1 MDLNSTV
8 STLSS
13 YHPELIGVSRIQI
26 KSKHEI
32 EAEYYVCKR
41 LCDDYEP
48 KIFEK
53 LESQQWESTDV
64 IEINFRH
71 VPCHRDFFKLL
82 KDGTCQI
89 SLEKSRKF
97 QETCEYFG
105 AINLANNV
113 KAHFGG
119 ESIIPHTGNNLNYL
133 RIYFFYPLDSL
144 RFIRI
149 IFRIIVTCC
158 RRLFSDSSGVV

>member
-26 KSKHEI
+26 TSKYEI

-41 LCDDYEP
+41 MCDDYEP

-53 LESQQWESTDV
+53 LERQQWESTDI
-64 IEINFRH
+64 IEIKLRD
-71 VPCHRDFFKLL
+71 VPCYRDFFKLL
-82 KDGTCQI
+82 KDGSCTI
-89 SLEKSRKF
+89 TLEKSGKF
-97 QETCEYFG
+97 QKTCEYFG

-119 ESIIPHTGNNLNYL
+119 ESIEHTGNNLNYS
-133 RIYFFYPLDSL
+133 RIYLYPLDL
-144 RFIRI
+144 FRFIRI
-149 IFRIIVTCC
+149 IFRITETC
-158 RRLFSDSSGVV
+158 RRRLLSHSPRSL

>member
-26 KSKHEI
+26 KSKDEI
-32 EAEYYVCKR
+32 EANYYVCKK
-41 LCDDYEP
+41 LCDSYEP

-53 LESQQWESTDV
+53 LESHQWESTDI
-64 IEINFRH
+64 IEIKLRD
-71 VPCHRDFFKLL
+71 VPCYRDFFKLL

-97 QETCEYFG
+97 QKTCEYFG
-105 AINLANNV
+105 ARNLASNV
-113 KAHFGG
+113 KAHFGE
-119 ESIIPHTGNNLNYL
+119 ESNEHTGNNLNY
-133 RIYFFYPLDSL
+133 
-144 RFIRI
+144 
-149 IFRIIVTCC
+149 
-158 RRLFSDSSGVV
+158 SG

>member
-82 KDGTCQI
+82 RDGTCQI

-105 AINLANNV
+105 ATNLANNV

-119 ESIIPHTGNNLNYL
+119 KSIKTGNNLNYSI
-133 RIYFFYPLDSL
+133 IYFYPLD
-144 RFIRI
+144 
-149 IFRIIVTCC
+149 
-158 RRLFSDSSGVV
+158 